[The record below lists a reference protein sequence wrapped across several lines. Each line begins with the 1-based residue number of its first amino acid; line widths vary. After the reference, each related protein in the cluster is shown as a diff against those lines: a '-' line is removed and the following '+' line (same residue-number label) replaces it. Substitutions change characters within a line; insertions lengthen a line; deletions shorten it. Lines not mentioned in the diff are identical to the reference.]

1 MRPARVAAGAA
12 AGLVNRGL
20 AGGAVMLALAP
31 VVVLFLVSPAERAAR
46 TAEVSRR
53 MASEAPVQARNA

>member
-12 AGLVNRGL
+12 AGLVNAGL
-20 AGGAVMLALAP
+20 AGRVAMLALAP
-31 VVVLFLVSPAERAAR
+31 VVVLLPIAPAERAAR

-53 MASEAPVQARNA
+53 MASEAPVQARNG